1 MELSGVKPVRRVWG
15 LNVSDV
21 GLLKDSVQLQT
32 LLVSN
37 FSAFSL
43 IALEVGKAVVSRIDD
58 CSAAVEPADRTA
70 CGDRKLALMT
80 QCRFQ
85 SQGK

>member
-1 MELSGVKPVRRVWG
+1 MI
-15 LNVSDV
+15 
-21 GLLKDSVQLQT
+21 
-32 LLVSN
+32 SN

-70 CGDRKLALMT
+70 CSDRKLVLIT
-80 QCRFQ
+80 TGSLSIS
-85 SQGK
+85 SQVTEVFILLRCKRQVA